1 MPAFEWLLITQLIA
15 SAAMTGVVWMVQL
28 AVYPLFAK
36 IGEQEFDDYHRYYM
50 RRVSFVIMPLMA
62 LEALTCTAC
71 FFLGDK
77 LALLAPSILFGIIC
91 ASTALIQVPQHQTLT
106 LERVPALVRSNWI
119 RTLAWS
125 IRTLLLGALVF

>member
-62 LEALTCTAC
+62 LEALTCAAC